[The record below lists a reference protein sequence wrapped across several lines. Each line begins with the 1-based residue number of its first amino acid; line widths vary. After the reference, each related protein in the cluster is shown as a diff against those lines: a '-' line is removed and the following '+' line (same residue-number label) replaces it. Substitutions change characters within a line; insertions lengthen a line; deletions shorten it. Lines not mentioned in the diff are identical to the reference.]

1 MRYLQTNTRARTP
14 TYIYTAKT
22 TSERHGGVRT
32 AISTG
37 HTKAPHAEG
46 GEEIV
51 PHERGSDGEVKRG
64 VNDK

>member
-1 MRYLQTNTRARTP
+1 MRYLQTNVRVRTP
-14 TYIYTAKT
+14 TYIYTAKM
-22 TSERHGGVRT
+22 TSERYGGVRT

-37 HTKAPHAEG
+37 HTKALHAEG

-64 VNDK
+64 VNNK

>member
-1 MRYLQTNTRARTP
+1 MRYLQTNIRARTP

-22 TSERHGGVRT
+22 TSKRHSGIYT
-32 AISTG
+32 AIFTG
-37 HTKAPHAEG
+37 HTKALHAEG

-51 PHERGSDGEVKRG
+51 PYERGSDGEVKRG